1 MTAGYSGTP
10 LVRKLGIKPGM
21 TCAFLDA
28 PAHYRKLLAGLPED
42 LTIAGDGATGLDFV
56 HLFVARADGLMQRL
70 RGLRDRIVPN
80 GMIWVSWPKKASGV
94 ATDVT
99 ESVVR
104 EAGLAASLVDVKI
117 CAVDETWS
125 GLKFVIRR
133 SERPS

>member
-10 LVRKLGIKPGM
+10 LVRKLGIRQGM

-28 PAHYRKLLAGLPED
+28 PVHYRKLLTGLPDE
-42 LTIAGDGATGLDFV
+42 LTIANDDSAGLDFV
-56 HLFVARADGLMQRL
+56 HLFVDRADGLMQRL

-80 GMIWVSWPKKASGV
+80 GMIWVSWPKKTSGV

-99 ESVVR
+99 ETVVR

>member
-28 PAHYRKLLAGLPED
+28 PAHYRKLLIGLPD
-42 LTIAGDGATGLDFV
+42 TLTVAGDGAAGLDFV
-56 HLFVARADGLMQRL
+56 HLFVDRAAGLTQRL

-99 ESVVR
+99 ENVVR

-133 SERPS
+133 SER